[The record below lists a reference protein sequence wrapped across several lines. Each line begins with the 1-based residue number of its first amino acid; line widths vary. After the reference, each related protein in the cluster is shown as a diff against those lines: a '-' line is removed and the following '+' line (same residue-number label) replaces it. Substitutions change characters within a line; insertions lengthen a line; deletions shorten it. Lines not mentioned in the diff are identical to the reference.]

1 MSDSI
6 KVNSDVKMLTRYA
19 MGLTPE
25 EQRISVNDPSTA
37 VWTIGLEKGIRGT
50 TTLLPDL
57 KDPKKALQE
66 QKQIE
71 QGLKG
76 ATSRETYDN
85 FMRNMEIQDLEKRFR
100 PVTGDPTKELQRLQK
115 ADNIKKLSAEVKKLS
130 GADKTKKL
138 RELQRA
144 FSEFQQTEG
153 MSKAEAKKFLSE
165 LTDKKLAKNLK
176 NAQKA
181 VNEFNKSKYY
191 DDVRRLI
198 GEAKTLK
205 GKDYADKMKE
215 IEKAIADAN
224 QKIHIEK
231 TTGSLKPVSK
241 TGKAWN
247 KVKTVTGYNK
257 AKGAINTALTKSSA
271 LRTVAKFGRANA
283 ATAVGIDAALSIPE
297 IIATK
302 QTFDTIDENGNP
314 VKPGEGTGTQKAL
327 KQTGRVVATA
337 GAQLG
342 AYAIG
347 AKAGTAAVAALWAAK
362 GAALGSVAPGVGT
375 AIGAVVGIGVG
386 LVSCWLAGKAMEK
399 ALGKSELDQLQDKLQ
414 NEPAK
419 QTALAAQKDDRV
431 LEEVLLAAKA
441 RYEQDP
447 ETNKKIEKAYENVVT
462 AYQNGEI
469 GSAADAR
476 VLAKP
481 EQTEAQTPVSSQPAS
496 VSAAKQR
503 TQTPVLSVAS
513 AEETQKSENTENPE
527 NSGNSSDESSETSPA
542 EKYRETIVKLDFI
555 LKTLE
560 SMYNQNSTGMNMYG
574 IYSNPMM
581 MSNPFTIQPFGM
593 YA

>member
-6 KVNSDVKMLTRYA
+6 KVNSDVKLLTRYA

-57 KDPKKALQE
+57 KNPKKALQE
-66 QKQIE
+66 QKMIE

-76 ATSRETYDN
+76 ATTRETYDN

-130 GADKTKKL
+130 GAEKTKKL

-153 MSKAEAKKFLSE
+153 MSKAEAKKFLTE

-247 KVKTVTGYNK
+247 KVKQVTGYNK
-257 AKGAINTALTKSSA
+257 AKGAINTALTKSST
-271 LRTVAKFGRANA
+271 LRKAAKFGRANA
-283 ATAVGIDAALSIPE
+283 ATAVGLDVALSIPE

-375 AIGAVVGIGVG
+375 AIGAVVGVGVG
-386 LVSCWLAGKAMEK
+386 LLSCWLAGKAMEK
-399 ALGKSELDQLQDKLQ
+399 ALGKSELDQLQDKLE
-414 NEPAK
+414 NEPAN

-431 LEEVLLAAKA
+431 LEEVLVTAKA

-447 ETNKKIEKAYENVVT
+447 EENKKIEKAYENVVT

-469 GSAADAR
+469 GSAAEAR
-476 VLAKP
+476 VLTKSEQPETQDVQTQSSVSKPKTQTQTSSSASEKADEKP
-481 EQTEAQTPVSSQPAS
+481 ETS
-496 VSAAKQR
+496 
-503 TQTPVLSVAS
+503 
-513 AEETQKSENTENPE
+513 EESE
-527 NSGNSSDESSETSPA
+527 SSDDKSASSPS
-542 EKYRETIVKLDFI
+542 EKYQETIAKLDFV

-560 SMYNQNSTGMNMYG
+560 YMYNQNSAGMNMYSM
-574 IYSNPMM
+574 YSNPMTIT
-581 MSNPFTIQPFGM
+581 NPFTMPQFGM

>member
-6 KVNSDVKMLTRYA
+6 KVNSDVKLLTRYA

-57 KDPKKALQE
+57 KNPKKALQE
-66 QKQIE
+66 QKMIE

-76 ATSRETYDN
+76 ATTRETYDN

-100 PVTGDPTKELQRLQK
+100 PLTTDPAKELQKFQK
-115 ADNIKKLSAEVKKLS
+115 ADNVKKLAAEVKTLS
-130 GADKTKKL
+130 GAEKTKKL
-138 RELQRA
+138 REFQKA
-144 FSEFQQTEG
+144 FADFQQSQG
-153 MSKAEAKKFLSE
+153 MTKAEAKKFLTE

-283 ATAVGIDAALSIPE
+283 ATAVGLDVALSIPE

-375 AIGAVVGIGVG
+375 AIGAVVGVGVG
-386 LVSCWLAGKAMEK
+386 LLSCWLAGKAMEK
-399 ALGKSELDQLQDKLQ
+399 ALGKSELDQLQDKLE
-414 NEPAK
+414 NEPAN

-431 LEEVLLAAKA
+431 LEEVLVTAKA

-447 ETNKKIEKAYENVVT
+447 EENKKIEKAYENVVT

-469 GSAADAR
+469 GSAAEAR
-476 VLAKP
+476 VLTKSEQPETQDVQTQSSVSKPKTQTQTSSSASEKADEKP
-481 EQTEAQTPVSSQPAS
+481 ETS
-496 VSAAKQR
+496 
-503 TQTPVLSVAS
+503 
-513 AEETQKSENTENPE
+513 EES
-527 NSGNSSDESSETSPA
+527 ESSESSDDKSASSPS
-542 EKYRETIVKLDFI
+542 EKYQETIAKLDFV

-560 SMYNQNSTGMNMYG
+560 YMYNHNSAGMNMYSM
-574 IYSNPMM
+574 YSNPMTIT
-581 MSNPFTIQPFGM
+581 NPFTMPQFGM

>member
-6 KVNSDVKMLTRYA
+6 KVNSDVKLLTRYA

-57 KDPKKALQE
+57 KNPKKALQE
-66 QKQIE
+66 QKMIE

-76 ATSRETYDN
+76 ATTRETYDN

-130 GADKTKKL
+130 GAEKTKKL

-205 GKDYADKMKE
+205 GKDYADQMKE

-247 KVKTVTGYNK
+247 KVKQVTGYNK
-257 AKGAINTALTKSSA
+257 AKGAINTALTKSST
-271 LRTVAKFGRANA
+271 LRKAAKFGRANA
-283 ATAVGIDAALSIPE
+283 ATAVGLDVALSIPE

-375 AIGAVVGIGVG
+375 AIGAVVGVGVG
-386 LVSCWLAGKAMEK
+386 LLSCWLAGKAMEK
-399 ALGKSELDQLQDKLQ
+399 ALGKSELDQLQDKLE
-414 NEPAK
+414 NEPAN

-431 LEEVLLAAKA
+431 LEEVLVTAKA

-447 ETNKKIEKAYENVVT
+447 EENKKIEKAYENVVT

-469 GSAADAR
+469 GSAAEAR
-476 VLAKP
+476 VLTKSEQPETQDVQTQSSVSKPKTQTQTSSSASEKADEKP
-481 EQTEAQTPVSSQPAS
+481 ETS
-496 VSAAKQR
+496 
-503 TQTPVLSVAS
+503 
-513 AEETQKSENTENPE
+513 EES
-527 NSGNSSDESSETSPA
+527 ESSESSDDKSASSPS
-542 EKYRETIVKLDFI
+542 EKYQETIAKLDFV

-560 SMYNQNSTGMNMYG
+560 YMYNQNSAGMNMYSM
-574 IYSNPMM
+574 YSNPMTIT
-581 MSNPFTIQPFGM
+581 NPFTMPQFGM

>member
-6 KVNSDVKMLTRYA
+6 KVNSDVKLLTRYA

-25 EQRISVNDPSTA
+25 EQRISVNDPSMA

-57 KDPKKALQE
+57 KNPKKALQE

-76 ATSRETYDN
+76 ATNRETYDN

-100 PVTGDPTKELQRLQK
+100 PVTNDPTKELQRLQK
-115 ADNIKKLSAEVKKLS
+115 ADNIKKLSAEVKTLS
-130 GADKTKKL
+130 GAEKTKKL

-215 IEKAIADAN
+215 IEKAISDAN
-224 QKIHIEK
+224 KKVHLEK

-302 QTFDTIDENGNP
+302 QTFDAIDENGKP

-327 KQTGRVVATA
+327 KQTGRVIATA

-375 AIGAVVGIGVG
+375 VIGAVVGIGVG
-386 LVSCWLAGKAMEK
+386 LLSCWLAGKAMEK

-419 QTALAAQKDDRV
+419 KTALAAQKDDRV
-431 LEEVLLAAKA
+431 LEEVLLTAKA

-476 VLAKP
+476 VLTKP
-481 EQTEAQTPVSSQPAS
+481 EQTETPAAASSQPAS
-496 VSAAKQR
+496 SSEAEQR
-503 TQTPVLSVAS
+503 TQTPVLSAAS
-513 AEETQKSENTENPE
+513 AEKTQKSEKTENSE
-527 NSGNSSDESSETSPA
+527 NSGKSSDESSETSPA

>member
-57 KDPKKALQE
+57 KDTKKALQE

-130 GADKTKKL
+130 GAEKTKKL

-431 LEEVLLAAKA
+431 LEEVLLTAKA

-476 VLAKP
+476 VLTKP
-481 EQTEAQTPVSSQPAS
+481 EQTETPAAASSQPAS
-496 VSAAKQR
+496 DSDTEQR
-503 TQTPVLSVAS
+503 TQTPVLGAAS
-513 AEETQKSENTENPE
+513 AQKTQKSEKTENPE
-527 NSGNSSDESSETSPA
+527 NSGKSSDESSETSPA

-581 MSNPFTIQPFGM
+581 MSNPFIMPQFGM

>member
-6 KVNSDVKMLTRYA
+6 KVNIEVKLLTRYA

-57 KDPKKALQE
+57 KNPKKALQE
-66 QKQIE
+66 QKMIE

-76 ATSRETYDN
+76 ATTRETYDN

-100 PVTGDPTKELQRLQK
+100 PLTTDPAKELQKFQK
-115 ADNIKKLSAEVKKLS
+115 ADNVKKLAAEVKTLS
-130 GADKTKKL
+130 GAEKTKKL
-138 RELQRA
+138 REFQKA
-144 FSEFQQTEG
+144 FADFQQSQG
-153 MSKAEAKKFLSE
+153 MTKAEAKKFLTE

-247 KVKTVTGYNK
+247 KVKQVTGYNK
-257 AKGAINTALTKSSA
+257 AKGAINTALTKSST
-271 LRTVAKFGRANA
+271 LRKAAKFGRANA
-283 ATAVGIDAALSIPE
+283 ATAVGLDVALSIPE

-375 AIGAVVGIGVG
+375 AIGAVVGVGVG
-386 LVSCWLAGKAMEK
+386 LLSCWLAGKAMEK
-399 ALGKSELDQLQDKLQ
+399 ALGKSELDQLQDKLE
-414 NEPAK
+414 NEPAN

-431 LEEVLLAAKA
+431 LEEVLVTAKA

-447 ETNKKIEKAYENVVT
+447 EENKKIEKAYENVVT

-469 GSAADAR
+469 GSAAEAR
-476 VLAKP
+476 VLTKSEQPETQDVQTQSSVSKPKTQTQTSSSASEKADEKP
-481 EQTEAQTPVSSQPAS
+481 ETS
-496 VSAAKQR
+496 
-503 TQTPVLSVAS
+503 
-513 AEETQKSENTENPE
+513 EES
-527 NSGNSSDESSETSPA
+527 ESSESSDDKSASSPS
-542 EKYRETIVKLDFI
+542 EKYQETIAKLDFV

-560 SMYNQNSTGMNMYG
+560 YMYNQNSAGMNMYSM
-574 IYSNPMM
+574 YSNPMTIT
-581 MSNPFTIQPFGM
+581 NPFTMPQFGM

>member
-6 KVNSDVKMLTRYA
+6 KVNSDVKLLTRYA

-57 KDPKKALQE
+57 KNPKKALQE

-130 GADKTKKL
+130 GAEKTKKL

-247 KVKTVTGYNK
+247 KVKQVTGYNK
-257 AKGAINTALTKSSA
+257 AKGAINTALTKSST
-271 LRTVAKFGRANA
+271 LRKAAKFGRANA
-283 ATAVGIDAALSIPE
+283 ATAVGLDVALSIPE

-375 AIGAVVGIGVG
+375 AIGAVVGVGVG
-386 LVSCWLAGKAMEK
+386 LLSCWLAGKAMEK
-399 ALGKSELDQLQDKLQ
+399 ALGKSELDQLQDKLE
-414 NEPAK
+414 NEPAN

-431 LEEVLLAAKA
+431 LEEVLVTAKA

-447 ETNKKIEKAYENVVT
+447 EENKKIEKAYENVVT

-469 GSAADAR
+469 GSAAEAR
-476 VLAKP
+476 VLTKSEQPETQDVQTQSSVSKPKTQTQTSSSASEKADEKP
-481 EQTEAQTPVSSQPAS
+481 ETS
-496 VSAAKQR
+496 
-503 TQTPVLSVAS
+503 
-513 AEETQKSENTENPE
+513 EES
-527 NSGNSSDESSETSPA
+527 ESSESSDDKSASSPS
-542 EKYRETIVKLDFI
+542 EKYQETIAKLDFV

-560 SMYNQNSTGMNMYG
+560 YMYNQNSAGMNMYSM
-574 IYSNPMM
+574 YSNPMTIT
-581 MSNPFTIQPFGM
+581 NPFTMPQFGM

>member
-130 GADKTKKL
+130 GAEKTKKL

-302 QTFDTIDENGNP
+302 QTFDTIDENGKP

-327 KQTGRVVATA
+327 KQTGRVIATA

-399 ALGKSELDQLQDKLQ
+399 ALGKSELDQLQDKLE
-414 NEPAK
+414 NEPAN

-431 LEEVLLAAKA
+431 LEEVLLTAKA

-476 VLAKP
+476 VLTKP
-481 EQTEAQTPVSSQPAS
+481 EQTETPAAASSQPAS
-496 VSAAKQR
+496 DSDTEQR
-503 TQTPVLSVAS
+503 TQTPVLGAAS
-513 AEETQKSENTENPE
+513 AQKTQKSEKTENPE
-527 NSGNSSDESSETSPA
+527 NSGKSSDESSETSPA

-581 MSNPFTIQPFGM
+581 MSNPFIMPQFGM

>member
-6 KVNSDVKMLTRYA
+6 KVNSDVKLLTRYA

-57 KDPKKALQE
+57 KNPKKALQE
-66 QKQIE
+66 QKMIE

-76 ATSRETYDN
+76 ATTRETYDN
-85 FMRNMEIQDLEKRFR
+85 FMRNMEIQYLEKRFR

-130 GADKTKKL
+130 GAEKTKKL

-144 FSEFQQTEG
+144 FSDFQQSQG
-153 MSKAEAKKFLSE
+153 MTKAEAKKFLTE

-247 KVKTVTGYNK
+247 KVKQVTGYNK
-257 AKGAINTALTKSSA
+257 AKGAINTALTKSST
-271 LRTVAKFGRANA
+271 LRKAAKFGRANA
-283 ATAVGIDAALSIPE
+283 ATAVGLDVALSIPE

-375 AIGAVVGIGVG
+375 AIGAVVGVGVG
-386 LVSCWLAGKAMEK
+386 LLSCWLAGKAMEK
-399 ALGKSELDQLQDKLQ
+399 ALGKSELDQLQDKLE
-414 NEPAK
+414 NEPAN

-431 LEEVLLAAKA
+431 LEEVLVTAKA

-447 ETNKKIEKAYENVVT
+447 EENKKIEKAYENVVT

-469 GSAADAR
+469 GSAAEAR
-476 VLAKP
+476 VLTKSEQPETQDVQTQSSVSKPKTQTQTSSSASEKADEKP
-481 EQTEAQTPVSSQPAS
+481 ETS
-496 VSAAKQR
+496 
-503 TQTPVLSVAS
+503 
-513 AEETQKSENTENPE
+513 EES
-527 NSGNSSDESSETSPA
+527 ESSESSDDKSASSPS
-542 EKYRETIVKLDFI
+542 EKYQETIAKLDFV

-560 SMYNQNSTGMNMYG
+560 YMYNQNSAGMNMYSM
-574 IYSNPMM
+574 YSNPMTIT
-581 MSNPFTIQPFGM
+581 NPFTMPQFGM

>member
-6 KVNSDVKMLTRYA
+6 KVNSDVKLLTRYA

-57 KDPKKALQE
+57 KNPKKALQE
-66 QKQIE
+66 QKMIE

-76 ATSRETYDN
+76 ATTRETYDN

-115 ADNIKKLSAEVKKLS
+115 ADNVKKLAAEVKTLS
-130 GADKTKKL
+130 GAEKTKKL
-138 RELQRA
+138 REFQKA
-144 FSEFQQTEG
+144 FADFQQSQG
-153 MSKAEAKKFLSE
+153 MTKAEAKKFLTE

-283 ATAVGIDAALSIPE
+283 ATAVGLDVALSIPE

-375 AIGAVVGIGVG
+375 AIGAVVGVGVG
-386 LVSCWLAGKAMEK
+386 LLSCWLAGKAMEK
-399 ALGKSELDQLQDKLQ
+399 ALGKSELDQLQDKLE
-414 NEPAK
+414 NEPAN

-431 LEEVLLAAKA
+431 LEEVLVTAKA

-447 ETNKKIEKAYENVVT
+447 EENKKIEKAYENVVT

-469 GSAADAR
+469 GSAAEAR
-476 VLAKP
+476 VLTKSEQPETQDVQTQSSVSKPKTQTQTSSSASEKADEKP
-481 EQTEAQTPVSSQPAS
+481 ETS
-496 VSAAKQR
+496 
-503 TQTPVLSVAS
+503 
-513 AEETQKSENTENPE
+513 EES
-527 NSGNSSDESSETSPA
+527 ESSESSDDKSASSPS
-542 EKYRETIVKLDFI
+542 EKYQETIAKLDFV

-560 SMYNQNSTGMNMYG
+560 YMYNQNSAGMNMYSM
-574 IYSNPMM
+574 YSNPMTIT
-581 MSNPFTIQPFGM
+581 NPFTMPQFGM

>member
-6 KVNSDVKMLTRYA
+6 KVNSDVKLLTRYA

-57 KDPKKALQE
+57 KNPKKALQE
-66 QKQIE
+66 QKMIE

-76 ATSRETYDN
+76 ATTRETYDN

-247 KVKTVTGYNK
+247 KVKQVTGYNK
-257 AKGAINTALTKSSA
+257 AKGAINTALTKSST
-271 LRTVAKFGRANA
+271 LRKAAKFGRANA
-283 ATAVGIDAALSIPE
+283 ATAVGLDVALSIPE

-375 AIGAVVGIGVG
+375 AIGAVVGVGVG
-386 LVSCWLAGKAMEK
+386 LLSCWLAGKAMEK
-399 ALGKSELDQLQDKLQ
+399 ALGKSELDQLQDKLE
-414 NEPAK
+414 NEPAN

-431 LEEVLLAAKA
+431 LEEVLVTAKA

-447 ETNKKIEKAYENVVT
+447 EENKKIEKAYENVVT

-469 GSAADAR
+469 GSAAEAR
-476 VLAKP
+476 VLTKSEQPETQDVQTQSSVSKPKTQTQTSSSASEKADEKP
-481 EQTEAQTPVSSQPAS
+481 ETS
-496 VSAAKQR
+496 
-503 TQTPVLSVAS
+503 
-513 AEETQKSENTENPE
+513 EES
-527 NSGNSSDESSETSPA
+527 ESSESSDDKSASSPS
-542 EKYRETIVKLDFI
+542 EKYQETIAKLDFV

-560 SMYNQNSTGMNMYG
+560 SMYNQNSAGMNMYSM
-574 IYSNPMM
+574 YSNPMTIT
-581 MSNPFTIQPFGM
+581 NPFTMPQFGM

>member
-6 KVNSDVKMLTRYA
+6 KVNSDVKLLTRYA

-57 KDPKKALQE
+57 KNPKKALQE
-66 QKQIE
+66 QKMIE

-76 ATSRETYDN
+76 ATTRETYDN

-130 GADKTKKL
+130 GAEKTKKL

-247 KVKTVTGYNK
+247 KVKQITGYNK
-257 AKGAINTALTKSSA
+257 AKGAINTALTKSST
-271 LRTVAKFGRANA
+271 LRKAAKFGRANA
-283 ATAVGIDAALSIPE
+283 ATAVGLDVALSIPE

-375 AIGAVVGIGVG
+375 AIGAVVGVGVG
-386 LVSCWLAGKAMEK
+386 LLSCWLAGKAMEK
-399 ALGKSELDQLQDKLQ
+399 ALGKSELDQLQDKLE
-414 NEPAK
+414 NEPAN

-431 LEEVLLAAKA
+431 LEEVLVTAKA

-447 ETNKKIEKAYENVVT
+447 EENKKIEKAYENVVT

-469 GSAADAR
+469 GSAAEAR
-476 VLAKP
+476 VLTKSEQPETQDVQTQSSVSKPKTQTQTSSSASEKADEKP
-481 EQTEAQTPVSSQPAS
+481 ETS
-496 VSAAKQR
+496 
-503 TQTPVLSVAS
+503 
-513 AEETQKSENTENPE
+513 EES
-527 NSGNSSDESSETSPA
+527 ESSESSDDKSASSPS
-542 EKYRETIVKLDFI
+542 EKYQETIAKLDFV

-560 SMYNQNSTGMNMYG
+560 YMYNQNSAGMNMYSM
-574 IYSNPMM
+574 YSNPMTIT
-581 MSNPFTIQPFGM
+581 NPFTIPQFGM

>member
-6 KVNSDVKMLTRYA
+6 KVNSDVKLLTRYA

-57 KDPKKALQE
+57 KNPKKALQE
-66 QKQIE
+66 QKMIE

-76 ATSRETYDN
+76 ATTRETYDN

-130 GADKTKKL
+130 GAEKTKKL

-247 KVKTVTGYNK
+247 KVKQVTGYNK
-257 AKGAINTALTKSSA
+257 AKGAINTALTKSST
-271 LRTVAKFGRANA
+271 LRKAAKFGRANA
-283 ATAVGIDAALSIPE
+283 ATAVGLDVALSIPE

-375 AIGAVVGIGVG
+375 AIGAVVGVGVG
-386 LVSCWLAGKAMEK
+386 LLSCWLAGKAMEK
-399 ALGKSELDQLQDKLQ
+399 ALGKSELDQLQDKLE
-414 NEPAK
+414 NEPAN

-431 LEEVLLAAKA
+431 LEEVLVTAKA

-447 ETNKKIEKAYENVVT
+447 EENKKIEKAYENVVT

-469 GSAADAR
+469 GSAAEAR
-476 VLAKP
+476 VLTKSEQPETQDVQTQSSVSKPKTQTQTSSSASEKADEKP
-481 EQTEAQTPVSSQPAS
+481 ETS
-496 VSAAKQR
+496 
-503 TQTPVLSVAS
+503 
-513 AEETQKSENTENPE
+513 EES
-527 NSGNSSDESSETSPA
+527 ESSESSDDKSASSPS
-542 EKYRETIVKLDFI
+542 EKYQETIAKLDFV

-560 SMYNQNSTGMNMYG
+560 YMYNQNSAGMNMYSM
-574 IYSNPMM
+574 YSNPMTIT
-581 MSNPFTIQPFGM
+581 NPFTMPQFGM

>member
-115 ADNIKKLSAEVKKLS
+115 ADNIKKLSAEVKKIS
-130 GADKTKKL
+130 GAEKTKKL

-362 GAALGSVAPGVGT
+362 GAALGSIAPGVGT

-399 ALGKSELDQLQDKLQ
+399 ALGKSELDQLQDKLE
-414 NEPAK
+414 NEPAN

-431 LEEVLLAAKA
+431 LEEVLLTAKA

-469 GSAADAR
+469 GTAADAR

-481 EQTEAQTPVSSQPAS
+481 EQTEAQTPASSQPAS
-496 VSAAKQR
+496 VSEAEQR
-503 TQTPVLSVAS
+503 TQTPVLGAAS
-513 AEETQKSENTENPE
+513 AQKTQKSEKTENPE

>member
-130 GADKTKKL
+130 GAEKTKKL

-198 GEAKTLK
+198 GEAKPLK

-231 TTGSLKPVSK
+231 TTGSLKPVSR

-257 AKGAINTALTKSSA
+257 AKGAINTALTKSSK
-271 LRTVAKFGRANA
+271 LRTIAKFGRANA

-399 ALGKSELDQLQDKLQ
+399 ALGKSELDQLQDKLE
-414 NEPAK
+414 NEPAN

-431 LEEVLLAAKA
+431 LEEVLLTAKA

-476 VLAKP
+476 VLTKP
-481 EQTEAQTPVSSQPAS
+481 EQTETPAAASSQPAS
-496 VSAAKQR
+496 DSDTEQR
-503 TQTPVLSVAS
+503 TQTPVLGAAS
-513 AEETQKSENTENPE
+513 AQKTQKSEKTENPE
-527 NSGNSSDESSETSPA
+527 NSGKSSDESSETSPA

-581 MSNPFTIQPFGM
+581 MSNPFIMPQFGM

>member
-6 KVNSDVKMLTRYA
+6 KVNSDVKLLTRYA

-57 KDPKKALQE
+57 KNPKKALQE
-66 QKQIE
+66 QKMIE

-76 ATSRETYDN
+76 ATTRETYDN

-100 PVTGDPTKELQRLQK
+100 PLTTDPAKELQKFQK
-115 ADNIKKLSAEVKKLS
+115 ADNVKKLAAEVKTLS
-130 GADKTKKL
+130 GAEKTKKL
-138 RELQRA
+138 REFQKA
-144 FSEFQQTEG
+144 FADFQQSQG
-153 MSKAEAKKFLSE
+153 MTKAEAKKFLTE

-247 KVKTVTGYNK
+247 KVKQVTGYNK
-257 AKGAINTALTKSSA
+257 AKGAINTALTKSST
-271 LRTVAKFGRANA
+271 LRKAAKFGRANA
-283 ATAVGIDAALSIPE
+283 ATAVGLDVALSIPE

-375 AIGAVVGIGVG
+375 AIGAVVGVGVG
-386 LVSCWLAGKAMEK
+386 LLSCWLAGKAMEK
-399 ALGKSELDQLQDKLQ
+399 ALGKSELDQLQDKLE
-414 NEPAK
+414 NEPAN

-431 LEEVLLAAKA
+431 LEEVLVTAKA

-447 ETNKKIEKAYENVVT
+447 EENKKIEKAYENVVT

-469 GSAADAR
+469 GSAAEAR
-476 VLAKP
+476 VLTKSEQPETQDVQTQSSVSKPKTQTQTSSSASEKADEKP
-481 EQTEAQTPVSSQPAS
+481 ETS
-496 VSAAKQR
+496 
-503 TQTPVLSVAS
+503 
-513 AEETQKSENTENPE
+513 EES
-527 NSGNSSDESSETSPA
+527 ESSESSESSDDKSASSPS
-542 EKYRETIVKLDFI
+542 EKYQETIAKLDFV

-560 SMYNQNSTGMNMYG
+560 YMYNQNSAGMNMYSM
-574 IYSNPMM
+574 YSNPMTIT
-581 MSNPFTIQPFGM
+581 NPFTMPQFGM

>member
-6 KVNSDVKMLTRYA
+6 KVNSDVKLLTRYA

-57 KDPKKALQE
+57 KNPKKALQE
-66 QKQIE
+66 QKMIE

-76 ATSRETYDN
+76 ATTRETYDN

-130 GADKTKKL
+130 GAEKTKKL
-138 RELQRA
+138 REFQKA
-144 FSEFQQTEG
+144 FADFQQSQG
-153 MSKAEAKKFLSE
+153 MTKAEAKKFLTE

-247 KVKTVTGYNK
+247 KVKQVTGYNK
-257 AKGAINTALTKSSA
+257 AKGAINTALTKSST
-271 LRTVAKFGRANA
+271 LRKAAKFGRANA
-283 ATAVGIDAALSIPE
+283 ATAVGLDVALSIPE

-375 AIGAVVGIGVG
+375 AIGAVVGVGVG
-386 LVSCWLAGKAMEK
+386 LLSCWLAGKAMEK
-399 ALGKSELDQLQDKLQ
+399 ALGKSELDQLQDKLE
-414 NEPAK
+414 NEPAN

-431 LEEVLLAAKA
+431 LEEVLVTAKA

-447 ETNKKIEKAYENVVT
+447 EENKKIEKAYENVVT

-469 GSAADAR
+469 GSAAEAR
-476 VLAKP
+476 VLTKSEQPETQDVQTQSSVSKPKTQTQTSSSASEKADEKP
-481 EQTEAQTPVSSQPAS
+481 ETS
-496 VSAAKQR
+496 
-503 TQTPVLSVAS
+503 
-513 AEETQKSENTENPE
+513 EES
-527 NSGNSSDESSETSPA
+527 ESSESSDDKSASSPS
-542 EKYRETIVKLDFI
+542 EKYQETIAKLDFV

-560 SMYNQNSTGMNMYG
+560 YMYNQNSAGMNMYSM
-574 IYSNPMM
+574 YSNPMTIT
-581 MSNPFTIQPFGM
+581 NPFTMPQFGM

>member
-130 GADKTKKL
+130 GAEKTKKL

-431 LEEVLLAAKA
+431 LEEVLLTAKA

-476 VLAKP
+476 VLTKP
-481 EQTEAQTPVSSQPAS
+481 EQTETPAAASSQPAS
-496 VSAAKQR
+496 DSDTEQR
-503 TQTPVLSVAS
+503 TQTPVLGAAS
-513 AEETQKSENTENPE
+513 AQKTQKSEKTENPE
-527 NSGNSSDESSETSPA
+527 NSGKSSDESSETSPA

-581 MSNPFTIQPFGM
+581 MSNPFIMPQFGM

>member
-6 KVNSDVKMLTRYA
+6 KVNSDVKLLTRYA

-57 KDPKKALQE
+57 KNPKEALQE

-100 PVTGDPTKELQRLQK
+100 PLTTDPAKELQRLQK

-130 GADKTKKL
+130 GAEKTKKL

-247 KVKTVTGYNK
+247 KVKQVTGYNK
-257 AKGAINTALTKSSA
+257 AKGAINTALTKSST
-271 LRTVAKFGRANA
+271 LRKAAKFGRANA
-283 ATAVGIDAALSIPE
+283 ATAVGLDVALSIPE

-375 AIGAVVGIGVG
+375 AIGAVVGVGVG
-386 LVSCWLAGKAMEK
+386 LLSCWLAGKAMEK
-399 ALGKSELDQLQDKLQ
+399 ALGKSELDQLQDKLE
-414 NEPAK
+414 NEPAN

-431 LEEVLLAAKA
+431 LEEVLVTAKA

-447 ETNKKIEKAYENVVT
+447 EENKKIEKAYENVVT

-469 GSAADAR
+469 GSAAEAR
-476 VLAKP
+476 VLTKSEQPETQDVQTQSSVSKPKTQTQTSSSASEKADEKP
-481 EQTEAQTPVSSQPAS
+481 ETS
-496 VSAAKQR
+496 
-503 TQTPVLSVAS
+503 
-513 AEETQKSENTENPE
+513 EES
-527 NSGNSSDESSETSPA
+527 ESSESSDDKSASSPS
-542 EKYRETIVKLDFI
+542 EKYQETIAKLDFV

-560 SMYNQNSTGMNMYG
+560 YMYNQNSAGMNMYSM
-574 IYSNPMM
+574 YSNPMTIT
-581 MSNPFTIQPFGM
+581 NPFTMPQFGM

>member
-6 KVNSDVKMLTRYA
+6 KVNSDVKLLTRYA

-57 KDPKKALQE
+57 KNPKKALQE
-66 QKQIE
+66 QKMIE

-76 ATSRETYDN
+76 ATTRETYDN

-100 PVTGDPTKELQRLQK
+100 PLTTDPAKELQKFQK
-115 ADNIKKLSAEVKKLS
+115 ADNVKKLAAEVKTLS
-130 GADKTKKL
+130 GAEKTKKL
-138 RELQRA
+138 REFQKA
-144 FSEFQQTEG
+144 FADFQQSQG
-153 MSKAEAKKFLSE
+153 MTKAEAKKFLTE

-247 KVKTVTGYNK
+247 KVKQVTGYNK
-257 AKGAINTALTKSSA
+257 AKGAINTALTKSST
-271 LRTVAKFGRANA
+271 LRKAAKFGRANA
-283 ATAVGIDAALSIPE
+283 ATAVGLDVALSIPE

-302 QTFDTIDENGNP
+302 QTFDAIDENGNP

-375 AIGAVVGIGVG
+375 AIGAVVGVGVG
-386 LVSCWLAGKAMEK
+386 LLSCWLAGKAMEK
-399 ALGKSELDQLQDKLQ
+399 ALGKSELDQLQDKLE
-414 NEPAK
+414 NEPAN

-431 LEEVLLAAKA
+431 LEEVLVTAKA

-447 ETNKKIEKAYENVVT
+447 EENKKIEKAYENVVT

-469 GSAADAR
+469 GSAAEAR
-476 VLAKP
+476 VLTKSEQPETQDVQTQSSVSKPKTQTQTSSSASEKADEKP
-481 EQTEAQTPVSSQPAS
+481 ETS
-496 VSAAKQR
+496 
-503 TQTPVLSVAS
+503 
-513 AEETQKSENTENPE
+513 EES
-527 NSGNSSDESSETSPA
+527 ESSESSDDKSTSSPS
-542 EKYRETIVKLDFI
+542 EKYQETIAKLDFV

-560 SMYNQNSTGMNMYG
+560 YMYNQNSAGMNMYSM
-574 IYSNPMM
+574 YSNPMTIT
-581 MSNPFTIQPFGM
+581 NPFTMPQFGM

>member
-6 KVNSDVKMLTRYA
+6 KVNSDVKLLTRYA

-25 EQRISVNDPSTA
+25 EQRISVNDPSMA

-57 KDPKKALQE
+57 KNPKKALQE

-100 PVTGDPTKELQRLQK
+100 PVTNDPTKELQRLQK
-115 ADNIKKLSAEVKKLS
+115 ADNIKKLSAEVKTLS
-130 GADKTKKL
+130 GAEKTKKL

-215 IEKAIADAN
+215 IDKAIADAN

-302 QTFDTIDENGNP
+302 QTFDAIDENGKP

-327 KQTGRVVATA
+327 KQTGRVIATA

-375 AIGAVVGIGVG
+375 VIGAVVGIGVG
-386 LVSCWLAGKAMEK
+386 LLSCWLAGKAMEK

-419 QTALAAQKDDRV
+419 KTALAAQKDDRV
-431 LEEVLLAAKA
+431 LEEVLLTAKA

-476 VLAKP
+476 VLTKP
-481 EQTEAQTPVSSQPAS
+481 EQTETPAAASSQPAS
-496 VSAAKQR
+496 SSEAEQR
-503 TQTPVLSVAS
+503 TQTPVLSAAS
-513 AEETQKSENTENPE
+513 AEKTQKSEKTENSE
-527 NSGNSSDESSETSPA
+527 NSGKSSDESSETSPA

>member
-6 KVNSDVKMLTRYA
+6 KVNSDVKLLTRYA

-57 KDPKKALQE
+57 KNPKKALQE
-66 QKQIE
+66 QKMIE

-76 ATSRETYDN
+76 ATTRETYDN

-130 GADKTKKL
+130 GAEKTKKL

-247 KVKTVTGYNK
+247 KVKQVTGYNK
-257 AKGAINTALTKSSA
+257 AKGAINTALTKSST
-271 LRTVAKFGRANA
+271 LRKAAKFGRANA
-283 ATAVGIDAALSIPE
+283 ATAVGLDVAISIPE

-375 AIGAVVGIGVG
+375 AIGAVVGVGVG
-386 LVSCWLAGKAMEK
+386 LLSCWLAGKAMEK
-399 ALGKSELDQLQDKLQ
+399 ALGKSELDQLQDKLE
-414 NEPAK
+414 NEPAN

-431 LEEVLLAAKA
+431 LEEVLVTAKA

-447 ETNKKIEKAYENVVT
+447 EENKKIEKAYENVVT

-469 GSAADAR
+469 GSAAEAR
-476 VLAKP
+476 VLTKSEQPETQDVQTQSSVSKPKTQTQTSSSASEKADEKP
-481 EQTEAQTPVSSQPAS
+481 ETS
-496 VSAAKQR
+496 
-503 TQTPVLSVAS
+503 
-513 AEETQKSENTENPE
+513 EES
-527 NSGNSSDESSETSPA
+527 ESSESSDDKSASSPS
-542 EKYRETIVKLDFI
+542 EKYQETIAKLDFV

-560 SMYNQNSTGMNMYG
+560 YMYNQNSAGMNMYSM
-574 IYSNPMM
+574 YSNPMTIT
-581 MSNPFTIQPFGM
+581 NPFTMPQFGM

>member
-6 KVNSDVKMLTRYA
+6 KVNSDVKLLTRYA

-57 KDPKKALQE
+57 KNPKKALQE
-66 QKQIE
+66 QKMIE

-76 ATSRETYDN
+76 ATTRETYDN

-130 GADKTKKL
+130 GAEKTKKL

-153 MSKAEAKKFLSE
+153 MSKAEAKKFLTE

-247 KVKTVTGYNK
+247 KVKQVTGYNK
-257 AKGAINTALTKSSA
+257 AKGAINTALTKSST
-271 LRTVAKFGRANA
+271 LRKAAKFGRANA
-283 ATAVGIDAALSIPE
+283 ATAVGLDVALSIPE

-375 AIGAVVGIGVG
+375 AIGAVVGVGVG
-386 LVSCWLAGKAMEK
+386 LLSCWLAGKAMEK
-399 ALGKSELDQLQDKLQ
+399 ALGKSELDQLQDKLE
-414 NEPAK
+414 NEPAN

-431 LEEVLLAAKA
+431 LEEVLVTAKA

-447 ETNKKIEKAYENVVT
+447 EENKKIEKAYENVVT

-469 GSAADAR
+469 GSAAEAR
-476 VLAKP
+476 VLTKSEQPETQDVQTQSSVSKPKTQTQTSSSASEKADEKP
-481 EQTEAQTPVSSQPAS
+481 ETS
-496 VSAAKQR
+496 
-503 TQTPVLSVAS
+503 
-513 AEETQKSENTENPE
+513 EES
-527 NSGNSSDESSETSPA
+527 ESSESSDDKSASSPS
-542 EKYRETIVKLDFI
+542 EKYQETIAKLDFV

-560 SMYNQNSTGMNMYG
+560 YMYNQNSAGMNMYSM
-574 IYSNPMM
+574 YSNPMTIT
-581 MSNPFTIQPFGM
+581 NPFTMPQFGM

>member
-130 GADKTKKL
+130 GAEKTKKL

-231 TTGSLKPVSK
+231 TTGSLKPVSR

-399 ALGKSELDQLQDKLQ
+399 ALGKSELDQLQDKLE
-414 NEPAK
+414 NEPAN

-431 LEEVLLAAKA
+431 MEEVLLTAKA

-469 GSAADAR
+469 GTAADAR

-481 EQTEAQTPVSSQPAS
+481 EQTEAQTPASSQPAS
-496 VSAAKQR
+496 DSDTEQR
-503 TQTPVLSVAS
+503 TQTPVLGAAS
-513 AEETQKSENTENPE
+513 AQKTQKSEKTENPE
-527 NSGNSSDESSETSPA
+527 NSGKSSDESSETSPA

-581 MSNPFTIQPFGM
+581 MSNPFIMPQFGM

>member
-6 KVNSDVKMLTRYA
+6 KVNSDVKLLTRYA

-57 KDPKKALQE
+57 KNPKKALQE
-66 QKQIE
+66 QKMIE

-76 ATSRETYDN
+76 ATTRETYDN

-100 PVTGDPTKELQRLQK
+100 PLTGDPTKELRKLQQAENIKKIATEAKTLNGAEKIKKLKELQK
-115 ADNIKKLSAEVKKLS
+115 AINDFAQTQGLNKKDALKQIKELSKKNLQKEIKK
-130 GADKTKKL
+130 
-138 RELQRA
+138 
-144 FSEFQQTEG
+144 
-153 MSKAEAKKFLSE
+153 
-165 LTDKKLAKNLK
+165 
-176 NAQKA
+176 AQKA
-181 VNEFNKSKYY
+181 ANEFNKSKYY

-375 AIGAVVGIGVG
+375 AIGAVVGVGVG
-386 LVSCWLAGKAMEK
+386 LLSCWLAGKAMEK
-399 ALGKSELDQLQDKLQ
+399 ALGKSELDQLQDKLE
-414 NEPAK
+414 NEPAN

-431 LEEVLLAAKA
+431 LEEVLVTAKA

-447 ETNKKIEKAYENVVT
+447 EENKKIEKAYENVVT

-469 GSAADAR
+469 GSAAEAR
-476 VLAKP
+476 VLTKSEQPETQDVQTQSSVSKPKTQTQTSSSASEKADEKP
-481 EQTEAQTPVSSQPAS
+481 ETS
-496 VSAAKQR
+496 
-503 TQTPVLSVAS
+503 
-513 AEETQKSENTENPE
+513 EES
-527 NSGNSSDESSETSPA
+527 ESSESSDDKSASSPS
-542 EKYRETIVKLDFI
+542 EKYQETIAKLDFV

-560 SMYNQNSTGMNMYG
+560 YMYNQNSAGMNMYSM
-574 IYSNPMM
+574 YSNPMTIT
-581 MSNPFTIQPFGM
+581 NPFTMPQFGM

>member
-115 ADNIKKLSAEVKKLS
+115 ADNIKKLSAEVKKIS
-130 GADKTKKL
+130 GAEKTKKL

-362 GAALGSVAPGVGT
+362 GAALGSIAPGVGT

-386 LVSCWLAGKAMEK
+386 LLSCWLAGKAMEK
-399 ALGKSELDQLQDKLQ
+399 ALGKSELDQLQDKLE
-414 NEPAK
+414 NEPAN
-419 QTALAAQKDDRV
+419 QTALAAQKDDHV
-431 LEEVLLAAKA
+431 LEEVLLTAKA

-469 GSAADAR
+469 GTAADAR

-481 EQTEAQTPVSSQPAS
+481 EQTEAQTPASSQPAS
-496 VSAAKQR
+496 VSEAEQR
-503 TQTPVLSVAS
+503 TQTPVLSAAS
-513 AEETQKSENTENPE
+513 AEKTQKSENTENPE

>member
-130 GADKTKKL
+130 GAEKTKKL

-399 ALGKSELDQLQDKLQ
+399 ALGKSELDQLQDKLE
-414 NEPAK
+414 NEPAN

-431 LEEVLLAAKA
+431 LEEVLLTAKA

-476 VLAKP
+476 VLTKP
-481 EQTEAQTPVSSQPAS
+481 EQTETPAAASSQPAS
-496 VSAAKQR
+496 DSDTEQR
-503 TQTPVLSVAS
+503 TQTPVLGAAS
-513 AEETQKSENTENPE
+513 AQKTQKSEKTENPE
-527 NSGNSSDESSETSPA
+527 NSGKSSDESSETSPA

-581 MSNPFTIQPFGM
+581 MSNPFIMPQFGM